1 MANKKPSVKKKPT
14 IKEMA
19 SVVITINDKLHEMIG
34 VVNQLDRVL
43 GMYISMKGDNDELNQ
58 LDRVLGMYISMK
70 GDNDELNKFITEE
83 MDKAKE
89 RYDAE
94 QNEKADSGDISGDT
108 DGEGSGTEG
117 VREEK

>member
-1 MANKKPSVKKKPT
+1 MAKNKPSVKKKPT

-19 SVVITINDKLHEMIG
+19 SVIITINDKLHEMIS

-43 GMYISMKGDNDELNQ
+43 GMYISMKGDNSELN
-58 LDRVLGMYISMK
+58 DFV
-70 GDNDELNKFITEE
+70 NKEMEE
-83 MDKAKE
+83 AKQ

-94 QNEKADSGDISGDT
+94 KNENADSGDISGDT

>member
-43 GMYISMKGDNDELNQ
+43 GMYISMKGDNDELN
-58 LDRVLGMYISMK
+58 
-70 GDNDELNKFITEE
+70 KFITEE

-94 QNEKADSGDISGDT
+94 QNEKADSGDIPGDT
-108 DGEGSGTEG
+108 NSKGSGTEG

>member
-1 MANKKPSVKKKPT
+1 MANNKPSVKKKPT

-19 SVVITINDKLHEMIG
+19 SVVITINDKLHEMIA
-34 VVNQLDRVL
+34 VV
-43 GMYISMKGDNDELNQ
+43 NQ

-70 GDNDELNKFITEE
+70 GDNDELNKFIDKEHK
-83 MDKAKE
+83 KAKE

-94 QNEKADSGDISGDT
+94 QNEKADSGDIPGDT
-108 DGEGSGTEG
+108 DGEGSGAEG

>member
-34 VVNQLDRVL
+34 VV
-43 GMYISMKGDNDELNQ
+43 NQ